1 MTYFPVPQD
10 LPPAI
15 GTNITYCKKKRIFA
29 KISLK
34 REKVCL
40 SWTTVLYKYKAAPP
54 PASQNFKN
62 DFVSKDL
69 LKTTPA
75 PVECHDK
82 LFIEIYTSGF

>member
-15 GTNITYCKKKRIFA
+15 GTNITYCKKKGYLPRFPWNGKKFAYPELQFYTNIKRPRLLLHRI
-29 KISLK
+29 S
-34 REKVCL
+34 
-40 SWTTVLYKYKAAPP
+40 
-54 PASQNFKN
+54 KN